1 MDKALQMSTR
11 SLDRQEDGHAERP
24 TTQAELTP
32 HLSVT
37 VDRGQSARDKTAKEE
52 IHAAGNKAPGLRE
65 GRDLAAC
72 LAGLH

>member
-1 MDKALQMSTR
+1 MDKDLQMSTR
-11 SLDRQEDGHAERP
+11 SLDRQGDGHAERP

-52 IHAAGNKAPGLRE
+52 IHATGNKAPGLRE

-72 LAGLH
+72 LARFQ